1 MASNTIT
8 FRIPLDL
15 TAPLKAAA
23 SGTSNTAVIVD
34 ALRAYLKQPYNSA
47 EARLDALVGKLE
59 TAATL
64 LNTSS
69 VNKELKPVV
78 LATSVANYDA
88 VVITEIVQDMTAKAT
103 DRKVNVAIANR
114 LNELGFTTSK
124 GGNWSRA
131 DVNNFKLRVM
141 PKL

>member
-8 FRIPLDL
+8 FRIPSDL
-15 TAPLKAAA
+15 TDSLKAAA

-47 EARLDALVGKLE
+47 EARLDTLVGKLE
-59 TAATL
+59 AAATL
-64 LNTSS
+64 LNSSS
-69 VNKELKPVV
+69 VAKNQKRVETTK
-78 LATSVANYDA
+78 AAFYDA
-88 VVITEIVQDMTAKAT
+88 EVITGIVQDMTAKAK

-114 LNELGFTTSK
+114 LNELGYTTSK
-124 GGNWSRA
+124 GGKWGRA

-141 PKL
+141 AKT